1 MSPLQV
7 NVDQIHLNLLCYILL
22 QLINLFLLK
31 KLIDITDLA
40 NKKIVTYSKYLPNNE
55 DAFFN
60 GYKEG
65 DIYEIGCWINES
77 TKVRIK

>member
-1 MSPLQV
+1 M
-7 NVDQIHLNLLCYILL
+7 
-22 QLINLFLLK
+22 INLFLLK
-31 KLIDITDLA
+31 KLDDDITDLA

-65 DIYEIGCWINES
+65 DIYEIDCWINES
-77 TKVRIK
+77 TKVKIK

>member
-1 MSPLQV
+1 MDSSV
-7 NVDQIHLNLLCYILL
+7 A
-22 QLINLFLLK
+22 
-31 KLIDITDLA
+31 DLA
-40 NKKIVTYSKYLPNNE
+40 AKKIATYSKYLPNNE

-65 DIYEIGCWINES
+65 DSYKVGCWINES